1 MTNYTIAV
9 VRDAVNVLDAFC
21 NEKKGLTLTEA
32 VAKTGLG
39 KNKVFR
45 ILHTLE
51 RSRMVYRDGNQKFHL
66 GFRVAEMAD
75 NVRQHHLLRDVSEP
89 IMAELLR
96 NTQESVFLGVPAG
109 HDVLCIAALEST
121 RSIRLFARVGILS
134 PLYIGGA
141 PKVLL
146 ANMGEDERE
155 RHLLH
160 FEETVEDESVVWDEL
175 RKTLAEIRRQGFGII
190 VDDHDIGAHSVSA
203 PIFDANGNVIAGMSI
218 AGPSD
223 RFGAENISRYI
234 QLVTEATLRISALL
248 GYNPRQPVEGA
259 IVKEIVSEYI

>member
-1 MTNYTIAV
+1 MTDYTIAV

-21 NEKKGLTLTEA
+21 NERKGLTLTEA

-51 RSRMVYRDGNQKFHL
+51 GSRMVYRDGNQRFHL

-75 NVRQHHLLRDVSEP
+75 SVRQHHLLRDISEP

-96 NTQESVFLGVPAG
+96 KTQESVFLGVPAG

-146 ANMGEDERE
+146 ANMAEAERE
-155 RHLLH
+155 RHLSH
-160 FEETVEDESVVWDEL
+160 FAETVRDESVDWDEL
-175 RKTLAEIRRQGFGII
+175 RRTLAEIRRQGYGIT
-190 VDDHDIGAHSVSA
+190 VGDHDIGAHSVSA
-203 PIFDANGNVIAGMSI
+203 PIFDATGQVIAGMSI
-218 AGPSD
+218 AGPTD
-223 RFGAENISRYI
+223 RFGAENISRYV

-248 GYNPRQPVEGA
+248 GYNPRYSVEDA
-259 IVKEIVSEYI
+259 IMNENVSEYI